1 MSVKSE
7 NERTDRACPAG
18 SPGAT
23 PETRCDA
30 MRVLVLVGL
39 VFFRASMM
47 FDSRAD
53 RSYR

>member
-1 MSVKSE
+1 MSTQIGHARRAAPKRRPKS
-7 NERTDRACPAG
+7 
-18 SPGAT
+18 
-23 PETRCDA
+23 DA
-30 MRVLVLVGL
+30 MRILVLVGL